1 MNKNNI
7 IALLLIVFSSQYQ
20 LFGQQGARSYSS
32 GLTIFDTS
40 KTITVSGESEME
52 IAPDFFTLEIEL
64 SDAFCKKGESI
75 ETLYDKV
82 KTALKAQKISLDS
95 LKLKSTRKEES
106 LSYNNSN
113 ELNEIRK
120 YHINLYS
127 LDTFQKLVD
136 VLDESQFI
144 SLKLLKSECRRLDAY
159 KLKLYENAMLDAKSK
174 AEVITQ
180 STGQKIET
188 ALKIR
193 EAKFNRRR
201 ENTAFMNRSEN
212 GIDIEPYLLYLE
224 VEVIYKVQ

>member
-106 LSYNNSN
+106 LNYNNSN
-113 ELNEIRK
+113 DLNEIRK

-136 VLDESQFI
+136 VLDESQLI

-159 KLKLYENAMLDAKSK
+159 KLKLYENAMMDAKSK

-180 STGQKIET
+180 STSQKIET

-201 ENTAFMNRSEN
+201 ENTAFMSRSEN

-224 VEVIYKVQ
+224 VEVIYKIQ